1 MTADR
6 LFCRR
11 EKNMITNDQIDRI
24 NVLYHK
30 SKSPEGLT
38 PEEKQEQERLRK
50 DYIQAIRASLRGT
63 LNNISIQEKDGSVT
77 DLGEKY
83 GKAGAP

>member
-1 MTADR
+1 
-6 LFCRR
+6 
-11 EKNMITNDQIDRI
+11 MITNDQIDRI

>member
-1 MTADR
+1 
-6 LFCRR
+6 
-11 EKNMITNDQIDRI
+11 MITNDQIDRI
-24 NVLYHK
+24 NALYHK

-83 GKAGAP
+83 GKTSVP

>member
-1 MTADR
+1 
-6 LFCRR
+6 
-11 EKNMITNDQIDRI
+11 MITNDQIDRI

-63 LNNISIQEKDGSVT
+63 LNNISIQEKDVSVT
-77 DLGEKY
+77 DRGEKY

>member
-1 MTADR
+1 
-6 LFCRR
+6 
-11 EKNMITNDQIDRI
+11 MITNDQIDRI

-83 GKAGAP
+83 GKTSAP